1 MLKIGAMRALVY
13 CMLFAFTVMPLDTVA
28 QSISWTSLE
37 KAQQKASQT
46 DKKVF
51 IFAEAQWCGY
61 CQKMYDNTFPE
72 TSVQDSL
79 KKYFHPVRIDIESD
93 QKVQFNDQQY
103 TQKKLGRKL
112 NVSAT
117 PTIIFVD
124 PDGKILGTQPGYL
137 PPRVL
142 DKLLTYVGQE
152 LFNELQFKAYLDQH
166 GVSLENPE

>member
-1 MLKIGAMRALVY
+1 MAIRTIVC
-13 CMLFAFTVMPLDTVA
+13 CMFLICTIMPDGTIA
-28 QSISWTSLE
+28 QDVNWISLE

-79 KKYFHPVRIDIESD
+79 AKYFHPVRIDIESD

-103 TQKKLGRKL
+103 TQKKLAKKL
-112 NVSAT
+112 RVTAT
-117 PTIIFVD
+117 PTMIFLD
-124 PDGKILGTQPGYL
+124 PEGKILGTQPGYL

-142 DKLLTYVGQE
+142 DKLLTYVGLE
-152 LFNELQFKAYLDQH
+152 LFNTLQFKAYLEQH
-166 GVSLENPE
+166 GVSLTNPE